1 MRAPGGRYGG
11 DGKVRDQ
18 LQPAFYRAG
27 GAGGRFAG
35 GLFLPSAFKV
45 GRHGLFISIIGELAL
60 LGLVL
65 MITGFSMRRNRTE
78 E

>member
-1 MRAPGGRYGG
+1 
-11 DGKVRDQ
+11 
-18 LQPAFYRAG
+18 
-27 GAGGRFAG
+27 
-35 GLFLPSAFKV
+35 LPSAFKV